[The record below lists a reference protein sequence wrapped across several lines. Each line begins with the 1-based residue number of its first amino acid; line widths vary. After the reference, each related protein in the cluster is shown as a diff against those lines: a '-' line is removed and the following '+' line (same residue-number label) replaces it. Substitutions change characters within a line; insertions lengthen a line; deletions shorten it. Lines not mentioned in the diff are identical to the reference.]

1 MIIEEYKSDST
12 LTRIDD
18 RDIVTKAENN
28 EIIDLLLS
36 LIIKKISEYS
46 QNFI

>member
-12 LTRIDD
+12 LIRIDNK
-18 RDIVTKAENN
+18 DIVTKEKNQ
-28 EIIDLLLS
+28 EIVDILLS

-46 QNFI
+46 